1 MHRKIS
7 LLNYIGAINN
17 ILFIKLRLKQIK
29 LAKELFILDIEEGIA
44 VHLPSELKS
53 VGLPL
58 SFKFYDGTLNFLDT
72 EISCHTKSKYQF
84 MLESKNSFFA
94 QNDPYS

>member
-1 MHRKIS
+1 MYRKIG
-7 LLNYIGAINN
+7 LLNYIGALNN

-29 LAKELFILDIEEGIA
+29 LAKEIFLLDIEEGIA
-44 VHLPSELKS
+44 VHLPNDLKS

-58 SFKFYDGTLNFLDT
+58 SYQFYDGNLNFLDT
-72 EISCHTKSKYQF
+72 EISSHTKSKYQF

-94 QNDPYS
+94 